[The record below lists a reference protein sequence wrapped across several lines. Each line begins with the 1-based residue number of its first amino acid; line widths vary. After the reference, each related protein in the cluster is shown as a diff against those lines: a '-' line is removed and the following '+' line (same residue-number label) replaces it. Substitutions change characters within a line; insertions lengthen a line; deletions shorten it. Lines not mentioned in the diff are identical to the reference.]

1 MPAPVLRTKPLPA
14 PSCGTAWRKAPTPR
28 ARVWIDTTDGPT
40 ACTIWWTSPWCSR
53 SDAGAAAIACELVA
67 GAALTAWSWLRATI
81 PPATRAPVTAP
92 TTTPARNRRP
102 GPAASTQGR
111 RGRAAGGVGGWGC
124 GEDGGSSRGGG
135 GGGEAGAVRRGG
147 RGGTGGPPP
156 QGGPPA
162 PGAEGPGG
170 PLCGAAG

>member
-40 ACTIWWTSPWCSR
+40 ACTIWWTSPLCSR
-53 SDAGAAAIACELVA
+53 SDARAAAIAFELVA

-111 RGRAAGGVGGWGC
+111 RGPAAGGGRRL
-124 GEDGGSSRGGG
+124 SRGGG
-135 GGGEAGAVRRGG
+135 GGKGSVKGGGTPPARGKAGSGAPGEAGQPGVQS
-147 RGGTGGPPP
+147 GPP
-156 QGGPPA
+156 
-162 PGAEGPGG
+162 
-170 PLCGAAG
+170 